1 MMTACGTS
9 RANTLHDYLVNGRAD
24 SLKEAINLFEEEQH
38 RMRVVVRVAQQHQDQ
53 HGDNRNSMQRQIFQ
67 VMLIKNHLLMGKR
80 FLMEQRGVYVRII
93 TRRDLV

>member
-1 MMTACGTS
+1 MDNYKG
-9 RANTLHDYLVNGRAD
+9 
-24 SLKEAINLFEEEQH
+24 KEF
-38 RMRVVVRVAQQHQDQ
+38 MSRVVVRVAQQHQDQ